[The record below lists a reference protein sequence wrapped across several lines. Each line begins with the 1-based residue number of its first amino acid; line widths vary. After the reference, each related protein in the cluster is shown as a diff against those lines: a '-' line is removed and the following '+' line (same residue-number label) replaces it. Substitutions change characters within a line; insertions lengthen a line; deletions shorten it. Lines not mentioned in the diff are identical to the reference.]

1 MRKSG
6 TSNDAASHDTQQQ
19 PARPHPGLDRGDP
32 RGRRYGLAGAMTIAK
47 QATTADFD
55 WD

>member
-1 MRKSG
+1 MP
-6 TSNDAASHDTQQQ
+6 
-19 PARPHPGLDRGDP
+19 PAMAHSSSPPAPTPGWIDEIHKGV
-32 RGRRYGLAGAMTIAK
+32 RYGLAGAMTIAK